1 MCVRGSYLGLVR
13 STSTD
18 AGAGAALDAGGG
30 LGARAPRRW
39 RLDEG
44 PEAAR
49 TGTRS
54 LSSSTSIPCEVV
66 TFVVDEEAL
75 VTPPEV
81 RRSAESHSGPSAAVA
96 APANQSGI
104 PPWRVEPVP
113 PPAME
118 ALGGQAPAARPA
130 KGVPLPVEPAA
141 WLFLAA
147 PSALVPKPGGT
158 PAPGKKGHV
167 PAPMPGGA
175 PVLGKPGH
183 APAPMPGGAPAAASS
198 APKGRVSGPP
208 CHVNGGDAP
217 VAASWGA

>member
-18 AGAGAALDAGGG
+18 AGAGAVLDAGGS
-30 LGARAPRRW
+30 LGTRPPRRR

-44 PEAAR
+44 PEAVR
-49 TGTRS
+49 TGSRS
-54 LSSSTSIPCEVV
+54 LSSLTSIPCECV

-81 RRSAESHSGPSAAVA
+81 PRSAHSHSGPRADVA

-104 PPWRVEPVP
+104 PPWRVGPVP

-130 KGVPLPVEPAA
+130 KAVPLPVEPAP

-147 PSALVPKPGGT
+147 PSGLVPKLGGAL
-158 PAPGKKGHV
+158 APERKGHV
-167 PAPMPGGA
+167 PAPVPGGA

-198 APKGRVSGPP
+198 APKGPVSGPP
-208 CHVNGGDAP
+208 CHANRGDAP